1 MDLGGRRRF
10 KASAENID
18 PRTGNVTSRVN
29 NILSTATEDGEN
41 VNTRFV
47 GQAGYMR
54 WNIEF
59 LDGIKLKSKI
69 APFKFL
75 ADQQRKSI

>member
-18 PRTGNVTSRVN
+18 PENGKVTSRVD

-41 VNTRFV
+41 VNTPFV
-47 GQAGYMR
+47 GLAGYLR

-59 LDGIKLKSKI
+59 LD
-69 APFKFL
+69 
-75 ADQQRKSI
+75 

>member
-18 PRTGNVTSRVN
+18 AENGNVSSRVD

-41 VNTRFV
+41 VNTPNVFP
-47 GQAGYMR
+47 GGYLR

-59 LDGIKLKSKI
+59 LD
-69 APFKFL
+69 
-75 ADQQRKSI
+75 